1 LKIQPINSTTII
13 NQSANREQI
22 IEVRDMNTS
31 TTEDAIMY
39 YFESKKGANTD
50 VEKVQF
56 IEDKNMYLVTFEEE
70 EGSQFD
76 YQILCFHMHNF
87 RNKSK
92 LSNGLFNIVSTN

>member
-1 LKIQPINSTTII
+1 
-13 NQSANREQI
+13 
-22 IEVRDMNTS
+22 MNPS

-70 EGSQFD
+70 EGD
-76 YQILCFHMHNF
+76 CD
-87 RNKSK
+87 
-92 LSNGLFNIVSTN
+92 